1 MKLTINTNLKTQSGQ
16 ALVTLLFFII
26 ISVTL
31 TTAAIIVIVVN
42 SKSITQVDQA
52 NFSRSIAESG
62 VENALLRLLRN
73 PGYTG
78 ETVNING
85 GNVTVQV
92 TSNGTT
98 YTITSV
104 GKIGFFV
111 HTIQA
116 IATMTNDT
124 LTVASWKEI

>member
-1 MKLTINTNLKTQSGQ
+1 MTQ
-16 ALVTLLFFII
+16 I
-26 ISVTL
+26 
-31 TTAAIIVIVVN
+31 
-42 SKSITQVDQA
+42 DQA

-62 VENALLRLLRN
+62 VENAMLRLLRN

-78 ETVNING
+78 EAMNING

-92 TSNGTT
+92 TNNGTIF
-98 YTITSV
+98 TITSV

-116 IATMTNDT
+116 IGTMTNNT
-124 LTVASWKEI
+124 LTLSSWKEI

>member
-1 MKLTINTNLKTQSGQ
+1 MKNVTINYPGQ
-16 ALVTLLFFII
+16 ALVTLLLFII

-42 SKSITQVDQA
+42 TKSVTQIDQA

-62 VENALLRLLRN
+62 VENAMLRLLRN

-78 ETVNING
+78 ETMSISEG
-85 GNVTVQV
+85 TVTVQV
-92 TSNGTT
+92 TSNGST
-98 YTITSV
+98 YTVTSV

-116 IATMTNDT
+116 IATLTNNV
-124 LTVASWKEI
+124 LTVSSWKEI